1 MLVAYLLACLPSCW
15 PGVFVIQSFDIMKKN
30 ETKLVVDI
38 LKRDEHTQNVDN
50 FFIFF
55 LRTSVFN
62 RTSRNKTTCEFS
74 RKPIC
79 QAKQTYRYHRYRAM
93 RHIYDHVPSPD
104 RHLRADSSTK
114 QDY

>member
-55 LRTSVFN
+55 
-62 RTSRNKTTCEFS
+62 
-74 RKPIC
+74 
-79 QAKQTYRYHRYRAM
+79 
-93 RHIYDHVPSPD
+93 
-104 RHLRADSSTK
+104 
-114 QDY
+114 